1 MDTGRP
7 PAGRQPGPS
16 APPSNGPT
24 AWRDQRTRQARRFLG
39 PPGWAPLPPEMRR
52 GLHRAAPSHRRHR
65 QVRRQR
71 RQRLLAVTGV
81 VALAVVAVVVAGGYG
96 YAHWRFGQITSIDL
110 PGLTKAPPP
119 GKPQVVLV
127 VGSDS
132 RSQLTRP
139 GDAQKFGTT
148 QDAGGVRSDVIML
161 VRLDP
166 AAHTAKILSIP
177 RDLLVPIAGTSGRGK
192 INAAFASGPAQ
203 LIQTIQTQLG
213 TPINHYLL
221 INFDGFRTIINALG
235 GIRMNFPYPAADAY
249 SGLRITHPGC
259 QQLSG
264 EQALSVA
271 RARHYRY
278 FKDGRWQADPL
289 SDLGRIQ
296 RQQTFLRVVA
306 QTGIARGLTNPVRA
320 NQFIGAVTHD
330 LTKDSALSVA
340 DAVGLARQFHSFN
353 PDQLANQTLPVVV
366 ANHYQSFGDV
376 LLLKQPDAQRAVASF
391 LGQPPPT
398 TTPAFTPL
406 APSGLTVRVENATP
420 TAGLAAR
427 TTTRL
432 RSLGWTASTAG
443 NTTPTSGTQV
453 RYPTGQQ
460 PAAQAIARQLVG
472 PAQLT
477 PDPTLPSGTLLLV
490 LGPGFQGVRQAS
502 APTTSPTR
510 PARSTP
516 PAARMPAPPRDFDPR
531 AC

>member
-1 MDTGRP
+1 
-7 PAGRQPGPS
+7 
-16 APPSNGPT
+16 
-24 AWRDQRTRQARRFLG
+24 
-39 PPGWAPLPPEMRR
+39 MRR

-289 SDLGRIQ
+289 STL
-296 RQQTFLRVVA
+296 A
-306 QTGIARGLTNPVRA
+306 AS
-320 NQFIGAVTHD
+320 
-330 LTKDSALSVA
+330 SASRPSCA
-340 DAVGLARQFHSFN
+340 WWPRPGS
-353 PDQLANQTLPVVV
+353 PEG
-366 ANHYQSFGDV
+366 S
-376 LLLKQPDAQRAVASF
+376 
-391 LGQPPPT
+391 PT
-398 TTPAFTPL
+398 RCAPTSSS
-406 APSGLTVRVENATP
+406 APSPTISPRTAPCRWPTP
-420 TAGLAAR
+420 
-427 TTTRL
+427 
-432 RSLGWTASTAG
+432 SGWPASSTAST
-443 NTTPTSGTQV
+443 PTN
-453 RYPTGQQ
+453 
-460 PAAQAIARQLVG
+460 
-472 PAQLT
+472 
-477 PDPTLPSGTLLLV
+477 
-490 LGPGFQGVRQAS
+490 
-502 APTTSPTR
+502 SPTR
-510 PARSTP
+510 PCRWWSPTTTRASATSCCSNNPTLSGQSPASWANPRP
-516 PAARMPAPPRDFDPR
+516 PPHPHSPPSHQVG
-531 AC
+531 